1 MVVEKTLFLHVGAPK
16 CASSTLQE
24 AFLSNRDFLLDH
36 NINYPLPAK
45 SLEKL
50 QGNAS
55 DFAFAALNL
64 GFEDAKTLSI
74 LDRLLQGDD
83 HVLLSSEFLYAFA
96 MGLAVT
102 ELATRA
108 RAKGFKIHVILV
120 LRRQD
125 LWLESDYKQ
134 HIKGGT
140 LWHGSVQ
147 DLLDTRLAKRTLNY
161 DFILDRWSEWSDEMS
176 VFVLNKSTPS
186 DEILKNTF
194 SSLGLS
200 LDDLPKKTWMTKAN
214 VSPENHLMEAANL
227 IKRELAGQG
236 HDHVYVEQ
244 VLKQFFADYK
254 GTDAVAP
261 IPSLLSQEQRSFILE
276 RFSEGNKRVAQNYF
290 DRDTLFDPVVEQNL
304 TDPKAYFEDSEK
316 LAQSFLIRKKRSA
329 RIEKAFL
336 QPFKKFASFV
346 LRRN

>member
-1 MVVEKTLFLHVGAPK
+1 LVADKTLFLHVGAPK

-24 AFLSNRDFLLDH
+24 AFLSNRDSLRAL
-36 NINYPLPAK
+36 NINYPLPTK

-55 DFAFAALNL
+55 DFALAALNL
-64 GFEDAKTLSI
+64 GFENAKTLSI
-74 LDRLLQGDD
+74 LNRLLEGEE

-96 MGLAVT
+96 MGQAVT
-102 ELATRA
+102 ELEKRA

-161 DFILDRWSEWSDEMS
+161 DFILDRWAEWSDDLS

-186 DEILKNTF
+186 DEIVKNTF
-194 SSLGLS
+194 SSLGVPLE
-200 LDDLPKKTWMTKAN
+200 DLPQKTWLTKAN
-214 VSPENHLMEAANL
+214 VSPSNHLMEAANL

-244 VLKQFFADYK
+244 VLKQFFAEKK

-261 IPSLLSQEQRSFILE
+261 IPSLLSAEQRNFILN
-276 RFSEGNKRVAQNYF
+276 RFADGNKRVAQKYF
-290 DRDTLFDPVVEQNL
+290 DRDALFEPVVEENL
-304 TDPKAYFEDSEK
+304 TDPKVYFEASEK
-316 LAQSFLIRKKRSA
+316 LAQSFLRKKQRSA
-329 RIEKAFL
+329 QLEKGFSR
-336 QPFKKFASFV
+336 PFKKIASFL